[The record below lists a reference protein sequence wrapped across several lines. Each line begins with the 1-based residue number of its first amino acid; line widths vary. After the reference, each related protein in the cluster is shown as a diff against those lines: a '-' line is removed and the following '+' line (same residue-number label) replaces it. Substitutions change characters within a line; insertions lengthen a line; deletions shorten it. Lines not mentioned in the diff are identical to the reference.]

1 MDKEDVFG
9 STIQVVYSTS
19 SQGNACSPKKNKKT
33 QPLETT
39 SNLTNKGRGASTQ
52 LPYSPLRKEKTGSN
66 CAMLD
71 SFIIGN
77 SSSSEKSTK
86 QESKLSTMSVDDSP
100 DSGDSTEENEGKQG
114 PSLASAA
121 GPQFISHQ
129 TMFSNGSYASIWPHP
144 IYQNFMNL
152 PAQGTSFPGITPLA
166 PPLMGG
172 PHLAASWLASLH
184 NFTVLDQQRGGIDLL
199 VTNLDESVSK
209 KELKKKLAS
218 VFREHCK
225 VHVRLCQIIQPNFI
239 AFSFSLSVLFLCTNS
254 IIYHC
259 TCKMTFK
266 FLIIVVK
273 LIGHMSNGSRWSR
286 QSSLNYIV
294 CLVFLPHHNLQN

>member
-9 STIQVVYSTS
+9 STIQVVYSTT
-19 SQGNACSPKKNKKT
+19 SQGNASSPQKNKKT

-39 SNLTNKGRGASTQ
+39 SNLTSKGRDASTQ
-52 LPYSPLRKEKTGSN
+52 PIYNPLQKEKTGSN

-71 SFIIGN
+71 DFVIRN
-77 SSSSEKSTK
+77 SSSPRKGAK
-86 QESKLSTMSVDDSP
+86 QETKFRTTPVDDSP

-114 PSLASAA
+114 ASLASSN

-129 TMFSNGSYASIWPHP
+129 TMFSNGSYAGIWPHP

-152 PAQGTSFPGITPLA
+152 PTQGTSFPGITPLA

-225 VHVRLCQIIQPNFI
+225 VHGRLCQIIQI
-239 AFSFSLSVLFLCTNS
+239 
-254 IIYHC
+254 
-259 TCKMTFK
+259 
-266 FLIIVVK
+266 
-273 LIGHMSNGSRWSR
+273 
-286 QSSLNYIV
+286 
-294 CLVFLPHHNLQN
+294 

>member
-1 MDKEDVFG
+1 MQSHATLLITGHVQILSIRARRRMDKEDVFG
-9 STIQVVYSTS
+9 STIQVVYSTT
-19 SQGNACSPKKNKKT
+19 SQGNVCSPQKNKKT
-33 QPLETT
+33 QPVETT
-39 SNLTNKGRGASTQ
+39 SNLTNKGRDASPQ
-52 LPYSPLRKEKTGSN
+52 PAYNSLHKEKAGSN

-71 SFIIGN
+71 NFIIGN
-77 SSSSEKSTK
+77 SSSSRKSMK
-86 QESKLSTMSVDDSP
+86 QESKTSTTPTDDSP

-114 PSLASAA
+114 ASLGTST

-129 TMFSNGSYASIWPHP
+129 TMFSNGSYTSIWPHP

-152 PAQGTSFPGITPLA
+152 PTQGTSFPGITPLA

-225 VHVRLCQIIQPNFI
+225 VHVRLCQLIQHKVI
-239 AFSFSLSVLFLCTNS
+239 AFLFSMSVLFLCTTVS
-254 IIYHC
+254 FYHSDC
-259 TCKMTFK
+259 TCRKTCT
-266 FLIIVVK
+266 
-273 LIGHMSNGSRWSR
+273 GNGG
-286 QSSLNYIV
+286 
-294 CLVFLPHHNLQN
+294 

>member
-19 SQGNACSPKKNKKT
+19 SQGNACSPKKNKKP

-39 SNLTNKGRGASTQ
+39 SNLTNKGRCASTQ
-52 LPYSPLRKEKTGSN
+52 PSYSPLRKEKTGSN

-86 QESKLSTMSVDDSP
+86 LESKLSTMSVDDSP

-114 PSLASAA
+114 PSLASAT

-225 VHVRLCQIIQPNFI
+225 VHSRLCQIIQPNFI
-239 AFSFSLSVLFLCTNS
+239 AFSFSMSVLFLFINS

-266 FLIIVVK
+266 FSIIVVK
-273 LIGHMSNGSRWSR
+273 LIGHMSNGSRWSC
-286 QSSLNYIV
+286 QSSLNYTV

>member
-1 MDKEDVFG
+1 MQSRIIYPGQILSIRARRRMDKEDVFG
-9 STIQVVYSTS
+9 STIQVVYSTI
-19 SQGNACSPKKNKKT
+19 SQGNACSPQKNKKT

-39 SNLTNKGRGASTQ
+39 GNLTNKGRDASTQ
-52 LPYSPLRKEKTGSN
+52 PPYNPLQKEKTGSN

-71 SFIIGN
+71 DFVIGN
-77 SSSSEKSTK
+77 GSSSRRGAK
-86 QESKLSTMSVDDSP
+86 QETTLSTTPVDDSP

-114 PSLASAA
+114 ASLASST

-129 TMFSNGSYASIWPHP
+129 TMFSNGSYAGIWPHP

-152 PAQGTSFPGITPLA
+152 PTQSTRFPGITPLA

-225 VHVRLCQIIQPNFI
+225 VHVSVCQIIQI
-239 AFSFSLSVLFLCTNS
+239 
-254 IIYHC
+254 
-259 TCKMTFK
+259 
-266 FLIIVVK
+266 
-273 LIGHMSNGSRWSR
+273 
-286 QSSLNYIV
+286 
-294 CLVFLPHHNLQN
+294 